1 MNTELSIQHK
11 KLELI
16 QWFLTVEDSAINE
29 NIVKKNYRKNIRNFV
44 TKFC

>member
-16 QWFLTVEDSAINE
+16 QCLLTVEDLAIIE

-44 TKFC
+44 AKFC